1 MSESSQQQ
9 INTGG
14 YEQRSRDQTVL
25 PFGVAFQLCMSG
37 IRTRLGR
44 SAITLLGVALGIAF
58 LMSVLTG
65 FHFRTVLAY
74 EMELSREM
82 LRRSALLRGEVGQ
95 LRGKRFAIFGEATS
109 RKDARFIELLK
120 SSEAELIYHPDD
132 IEIRLEELSSAE
144 LILLLGGARASL
156 PAGVSAENISDLRIV
171 YFELPPEKVL
181 AHLEK
186 AEIPHR
192 ALHIE
197 SGHEDDAARAA
208 QTRMRLYWI
217 VTLSLLITVGGVTNA
232 LLMSVTE
239 RFREIA
245 TMKCLG
251 ALSAFVIKLFLIES
265 AIIGMA
271 GSFLGMLIGL
281 LLPAAIYGYGYGFR
295 VLAAGSDLKWLGA
308 AGAICILVGTA
319 LAMVSGIY
327 PARVA
332 AKMIPADALRSNV

>member
-9 INTGG
+9 ANIGG
-14 YEQRSRDQTVL
+14 YEQRSRDQAVL

-95 LRGKRFAIFGEATS
+95 LRGKRFALFGEATS
-109 RKDARFIELLK
+109 REDARFVEVLEN
-120 SSEAELIYHPDD
+120 SEAELIHRPGD
-132 IEIRLEELSSAE
+132 IETRVEDLSSAE
-144 LILLLGGARASL
+144 LVILLGGARASL
-156 PAGVSAENISDLRIV
+156 PAGMSANDISGFRIL
-171 YFELPPEKVL
+171 YFEPPPEKVL
-181 AHLEK
+181 AQLEK
-186 AEIPHR
+186 SGISHR

-208 QTRMRLYWI
+208 QARVRLYWI

-251 ALSAFVIKLFLIES
+251 ALSSFVIKLFLIES

-281 LLPAAIYGYGYGFR
+281 LLPAVMYGYGYGFR
-295 VLAAGSDLKWLGA
+295 VLATGVDPGWLGA

-319 LAMVSGIY
+319 LAMFSGIY